1 MPLLQLERPALL
13 KAKLYRETLFFL
25 PNVRPPGTHPAKAYL
40 FLLEEIASLRRS
52 MYQPPS
58 CVQIT
63 QKPCSQSTSV
73 AVGEVSTLPV
83 FGDPTFPYNEN
94 TQVPLVQ
101 NTGIAMEVARMVTVM
116 QSAFSC
122 CVWSEC
128 LGPIGPEQTCYSWRS
143 LHHWEETRNQR
154 FFSSR
159 LLSDTSGPMATEYP
173 LQCEGLAPHL

>member
-13 KAKLYRETLFFL
+13 KAKLYWETLFFL

-73 AVGEVSTLPV
+73 AVGGISTLPV

-94 TQVPLVQ
+94 TWVPLVQ

-128 LGPIGPEQTCYSWRS
+128 LGPIGPEQTYYSWRS
-143 LHHWEETRNQR
+143 LHH
-154 FFSSR
+154 
-159 LLSDTSGPMATEYP
+159 
-173 LQCEGLAPHL
+173 